1 MTIQVQGLESTLKAL
16 QKIQPEVKKQFFKDA
31 KKILKVAVD
40 EAKSLY
46 PAEDATK
53 NNGGFP
59 SGLSR
64 AWAPGGRPLFPYLQ
78 EKAISGVKIETS
90 LSKKKDAVLTIVNKD
105 GAASVIDYAG
115 TKTTNALGQA
125 LNGWASKP
133 RVMWRAYE
141 NNQGRIEDEMRQ
153 SVDDVM
159 TRINALEKLVIL

>member
-1 MTIQVQGLESTLKAL
+1 MSISVDGLESTLKVL

-31 KKILKVAVD
+31 KQILKVVVD

-46 PAEDATK
+46 PVEDATK
-53 NNGGFP
+53 NNGAFP

-64 AWAPGGRPLFPYLQ
+64 AWAPGGRPLFPYSQ
-78 EKAISGVKIETS
+78 KKAVSGVKIETS

-115 TKTTNALGQA
+115 LNGNNALGRA
-125 LNGWASKP
+125 LNGLSNRP

-141 NNQGRIEDEMRQ
+141 NNQGAVEAEMSK
-153 SVDDVM
+153 SVDEVM
-159 TRINALEKLVIL
+159 ARVSQLTKKLVL

>member
-1 MTIQVQGLESTLKAL
+1 MSISVDGLESTLKAL

-31 KKILKVAVD
+31 KKILKVVVD
-40 EAKSLY
+40 DAKSLY
-46 PAEDATK
+46 PAEDSK
-53 NNGGFP
+53 RKNGGFP

-64 AWAPGGRPLFPYLQ
+64 AWAPGGRPLFPYSH
-78 EKAISGVKIETS
+78 EKAVAGVKIETS

-115 TKTTNALGQA
+115 TKTSNTLGAA

-141 NNQGRIEDEMRQ
+141 NNQGAVEAELQ
-153 SVDDVM
+153 LSVDEVM
-159 TRINALEKLVIL
+159 AQINQLTKALVL

>member
-1 MTIQVQGLESTLKAL
+1 MTMQVQGLESTLKAL

-31 KKILKVAVD
+31 KKILRVVVD

-46 PAEDATK
+46 PAEDSK
-53 NNGGFP
+53 RKNGGFP

-64 AWAPGGRPLFPYLQ
+64 AWKPGGRPLFPYSQ
-78 EKAISGVKIETS
+78 EKAVKGVKIETS

-115 TKTTNALGQA
+115 TKTSNALGAA
-125 LNGWASKP
+125 LNGWATKP

-141 NNQGRIEDEMRQ
+141 NNAGAVEAELQL
-153 SVDDVM
+153 SVDEVM
-159 TRINALEKLVIL
+159 SRVSALTKALVL

>member
-1 MTIQVQGLESTLKAL
+1 MTMQVQGLESTLKAL
-16 QKIQPEVKKQFFKDA
+16 QKIKPEVKKEFFKDA

-46 PAEDATK
+46 PAQDATR

-64 AWAPGGRPLFPYLQ
+64 AWAPGGRPLFPYSQ
-78 EKAISGVKIETS
+78 DKAVKGVKIETS

-115 TKTTNALGQA
+115 LNSNNALGRA
-125 LNGWASKP
+125 LNGLSTRP

-153 SVDDVM
+153 SVDQVM
-159 TRINALEKLVIL
+159 KRISATTKALVL

>member
-1 MTIQVQGLESTLKAL
+1 MSITVDGLESTLKVL

-31 KKILKVAVD
+31 KKIVKVVVD
-40 EAKSLY
+40 DAKSLY
-46 PAEDATK
+46 PAEDSTRK
-53 NNGGFP
+53 NGGFP

-64 AWAPGGRPLFPYLQ
+64 AWAPGGRPLFPYSQ
-78 EKAISGVKIETS
+78 KKAVAGVKIETS

-115 TKTTNALGQA
+115 TKTSNALGAA

-141 NNQGRIEDEMRQ
+141 NNQGAVEAEMSK
-153 SVDDVM
+153 SVDEVM
-159 TRINALEKLVIL
+159 ARVSQLTKALVL

>member
-1 MTIQVQGLESTLKAL
+1 MTMQVQGLESTLKAL

-53 NNGGFP
+53 NNGSFP

-64 AWAPGGRPLFPYLQ
+64 AWAPGGRPLFPYSQ
-78 EKAISGVKIETS
+78 SAAVQGVKIETS
-90 LSKKKDAVLTIVNKD
+90 LSKKRDAVLTIVQKD

-115 TKTTNALGQA
+115 TKTVNRLGQA
-125 LNGWASKP
+125 LNGWAQKP
-133 RVMWRAYE
+133 RVMWRSYE
-141 NNQGRIEDEMRQ
+141 NNAGAVEAEMKQ

-159 TRINALEKLVIL
+159 SRISALTKRLIL

>member
-1 MTIQVQGLESTLKAL
+1 MSISVDGLESTLKAL

-40 EAKSLY
+40 EAKTLY
-46 PAEDATK
+46 PAEDSTRK
-53 NNGGFP
+53 NGGFP

-64 AWAPGGRPLFPYLQ
+64 AWKPGGRPLFPYSQ
-78 EKAISGVKIETS
+78 EKAVQGVKIETS

-115 TKTTNALGQA
+115 TKTSNALGAA
-125 LNGWASKP
+125 LNGWATKP

-141 NNQGRIEDEMRQ
+141 NNAGKIEAELQSSCDE
-153 SVDDVM
+153 VM
-159 TRINALEKLVIL
+159 AQINQLTKALVL

>member
-1 MTIQVQGLESTLKAL
+1 MTIQVQGLESTLKTL

-64 AWAPGGRPLFPYLQ
+64 TWAPGGRPLFPYNQ
-78 EKAISGVKIETS
+78 QQAIQGVKIETS

-115 TKTTNALGQA
+115 TKTSNALGAA
-125 LNGWASKP
+125 LNGWATKP

-141 NNQGRIEDEMRQ
+141 NNAGKIEAEMQLAVDE
-153 SVDDVM
+153 VM
-159 TRINALEKLVIL
+159 TRINELEKLVIL